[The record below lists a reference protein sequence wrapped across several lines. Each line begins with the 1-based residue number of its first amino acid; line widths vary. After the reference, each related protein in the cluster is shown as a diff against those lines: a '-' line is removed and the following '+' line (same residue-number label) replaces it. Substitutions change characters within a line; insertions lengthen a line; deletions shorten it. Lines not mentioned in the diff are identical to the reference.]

1 MMTEIE
7 QLQTRINEALK
18 QLALPESPSNLY
30 DPIKYILQ
38 LGGKRVRPMLAL
50 LAYKLYKE
58 DIKPAVVPALAL
70 EVFHNFTLVHDDI
83 MDEAPLRRGKE
94 TVHKKWNENIAILSG
109 DVMLVEAYKLL
120 GKAPNEV
127 LPKLLEKFNACAQE
141 VCEGQQKDMDF
152 ESRPYVSVDEYLDMI
167 RQKTAVLL
175 GFSLEMGALLAG
187 APEKDCELLYEA
199 GVNLG
204 IAFQLQDDM
213 LDLYGGEAFGKQI
226 GGDIINR
233 KKSFLITRSL
243 ELSTNKE
250 ALLRLYNGSE
260 QPEQRL
266 EAIKAEFRELAIE
279 SESKAYIDRF
289 ESSGMEK
296 LERFSHHK
304 NIHALQNM
312 IDTLSGRKH

>member
-1 MMTEIE
+1 
-7 QLQTRINEALK
+7 
-18 QLALPESPSNLY
+18 
-30 DPIKYILQ
+30 
-38 LGGKRVRPMLAL
+38 
-50 LAYKLYKE
+50 
-58 DIKPAVVPALAL
+58 
-70 EVFHNFTLVHDDI
+70 
-83 MDEAPLRRGKE
+83 
-94 TVHKKWNENIAILSG
+94 
-109 DVMLVEAYKLL
+109 MLVEAYKLL

>member
-1 MMTEIE
+1 MKEIE
-7 QLQTRINEALK
+7 QLQYRINEELK

-30 DPIKYILQ
+30 DPIRYILQ

-94 TVHKKWNENIAILSG
+94 TVHKKWNENVAILSG

-120 GKAPNEV
+120 GKAPKEV
-127 LPKLLEKFNACAQE
+127 LPNLLDKFNTCAQE

-175 GFSLEMGALLAG
+175 GFSLELGAILAG
-187 APEKDCELLYEA
+187 APEKDCDLLYEA

-204 IAFQLQDDM
+204 IAFQLQDDL

-226 GGDIINR
+226 GGDIINK
-233 KKSFLITRSL
+233 KKSFLITKAL
-243 ELSTNKE
+243 ELSESKE
-250 ALLRLYNGSE
+250 VLLNLYNSQATE
-260 QPEQRL
+260 RL
-266 EAIKAEFRELAIE
+266 DAVKNEFKELNIE
-279 SESKAYIDRF
+279 LETQKFVEIFESK
-289 ESSGMEK
+289 G
-296 LERFSHHK
+296 K
-304 NIHALQNM
+304 NSLLNVYKENDASLFYFLNQLK
-312 IDTLSGRKH
+312 TRTS